1 MGALASTSLAMS
13 AFASPF
19 VITLCQTRSTRLMAV
34 VGGLV
39 MALGILF
46 TSFAKEFHQLLFSY
60 GIVIGL
66 GVAMIRDSGTII
78 LGHYFRKR
86 RCLVEVVYLSSPGL
100 GLSAMSCLIDHF
112 SSLYSWRIGLQFV
125 ALIMTAIC
133 ILGLFYRSASLYHP
147 QRRAILHLK
156 SQKRRITI
164 RNGHGSGGETLPW
177 SQLTSHKRRSVQMI
191 FLSYFLGSFG
201 IFYPLVY
208 LNQLQHSKDD
218 PLQNPMVKSDAL
230 NHQILLGLGLS
241 FGTILSGYLGMRR
254 TKDCFIGMIYLV
266 QASLCL
272 LGLVLYSLTFESND
286 LGRGLLILMYGAVP
300 GALTFAIKTYIQERV
315 KTRDFG
321 QTWSLIQAA
330 ATLPIGLGIPLLS
343 WANESSTGFLGN
355 LIGSGLALLGCL
367 VLVIGH
373 NCSKQRQSYGSV
385 TIRHKKIQ
393 ANLDEESDSGRPSSS
408 RETRSDQDL
417 YEEEYEDDYEFED
430 EYVIEQV
437 YDEKQHYVV
446 DDNITSCNKVENDL
460 IFSEFEQNL
469 SKESEDKS
477 VSSSSSSSQNLRYN
491 GKFARLWTL
500 RRQSTEDF
508 SLSDRSS
515 SSNGQKEPFL
525 TSKVAKDVPKEIPT
539 FTSSA
544 TRATKGH
551 PVQKQ
556 RSITVIEEVSTS

>member
-1 MGALASTSLAMS
+1 
-13 AFASPF
+13 
-19 VITLCQTRSTRLMAV
+19 
-34 VGGLV
+34 
-39 MALGILF
+39 
-46 TSFAKEFHQLLFSY
+46 
-60 GIVIGL
+60 
-66 GVAMIRDSGTII
+66 
-78 LGHYFRKR
+78 
-86 RCLVEVVYLSSPGL
+86 
-100 GLSAMSCLIDHF
+100 
-112 SSLYSWRIGLQFV
+112 
-125 ALIMTAIC
+125 
-133 ILGLFYRSASLYHP
+133 
-147 QRRAILHLK
+147 
-156 SQKRRITI
+156 
-164 RNGHGSGGETLPW
+164 
-177 SQLTSHKRRSVQMI
+177 MI

-208 LNQLQHSKDD
+208 LVREQSEKPDSCRQEFLNALFLIFQNQLQHSKDD